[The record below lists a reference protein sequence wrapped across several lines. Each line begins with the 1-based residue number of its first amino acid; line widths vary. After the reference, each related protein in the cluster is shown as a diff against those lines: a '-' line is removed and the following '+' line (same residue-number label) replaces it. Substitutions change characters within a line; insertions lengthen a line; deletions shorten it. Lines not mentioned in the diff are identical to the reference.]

1 MQRHF
6 VQELEAL
13 KTNLIR
19 MGSLAEQAVHDSI
32 RAMIERDAEL
42 ASGVIAK
49 EGRINA
55 FELENDDAVVDL
67 LALQQ
72 PVASDLRFI
81 LSGLKI
87 NNDLER
93 IGDHAVNIAESA
105 ISYADR
111 PKLTIELALP
121 RMGEIAETMLREAID
136 GFIHANPALARGVLR
151 NDDIIDDLNRQTVGE
166 LVHVIRT
173 DPEAVEQ
180 ALDLVRVSRNLERIA
195 DLATNIAE
203 EVIYVTEAH
212 VVKHHLE
219 EKAGPPSG
227 RDR

>member
-32 RAMIERDAEL
+32 RAILERDAEL
-42 ASGVIAK
+42 ARRVIAK
-49 EGRINA
+49 EDRINE
-55 FELENDDAVVDL
+55 FELENDSAVVDL

-81 LSGLKI
+81 LSALKI

-105 ISYADR
+105 ISYVDR
-111 PKLTIELALP
+111 PELAIQHELP
-121 RMGEIAETMLREAID
+121 RMGQIAETMLREAID
-136 GFIHANPALARGVLR
+136 GFIHANPTLGRGVLR
-151 NDDIIDDLNRQTVGE
+151 NDDVIDDLNRNTVRE

-203 EVIYVTEAH
+203 EVIYVAEAH
-212 VVKHHLE
+212 VVKHHVE
-219 EKAGPPSG
+219 EKARSP
-227 RDR
+227 RDSD